1 MGAEPAL
8 PPDPHLSP
16 ASAVADQ
23 LGVDPRHG
31 LTGPQV
37 EARRLAHGPNR
48 LAEAAARTW
57 LSRLTD
63 PFRDFMIVVLLA
75 AAVLSGLI
83 GDLVDTIAILVIVL
97 LNAGISI
104 VQEWRADR
112 AMQSLRQL
120 ATPQATVRRAG
131 RDCTVETEHLVPGD
145 VVLLQAG
152 NLVPLSLIH
161 ISEPT
166 RPY

>member
-1 MGAEPAL
+1 MGAEPGL

-16 ASAVADQ
+16 AATVADQ
-23 LGVDPRHG
+23 LGVDPRRG
-31 LTGPQV
+31 LTEPQV
-37 EARRLAHGPNR
+37 EERRLAHGPNR
-48 LAEAAARTW
+48 LTESASRSW

-83 GDLVDTIAILVIVL
+83 GDLVDTLAILVIVL

-131 RDCTVETEHLVPGD
+131 RDRTDG
-145 VVLLQAG
+145 A
-152 NLVPLSLIH
+152 
-161 ISEPT
+161 
-166 RPY
+166 RPRFGR